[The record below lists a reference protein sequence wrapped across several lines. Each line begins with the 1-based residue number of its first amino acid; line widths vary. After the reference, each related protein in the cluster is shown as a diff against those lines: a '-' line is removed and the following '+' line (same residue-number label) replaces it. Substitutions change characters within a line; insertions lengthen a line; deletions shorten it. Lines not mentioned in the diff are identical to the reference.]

1 MVVTPREYPELA
13 RLWQEQVDPAEHVSL
28 HALEKDIK
36 RIAKGRWLFD
46 FLMGALCVAVIS
58 LELLIRPMGLPN
70 RMAFVFVMALVV
82 WAVWRRRQ
90 IAKSARA
97 LVVGEPVAF
106 FAAAIENARTELKFS
121 TASLFMAAPA
131 GFGFFVAMLATQRG
145 TGIGHVLGELF
156 GAHLVKTMLFAVVLA
171 LGYFFFTRA
180 NIRLREQ
187 LRRLE
192 AMSRECA
199 EEDARDL
206 TEEH

>member
-13 RLWQEQVDPAEHVSL
+13 RLWQEQVDPAEHISL
-28 HALEKDIK
+28 HVLEKDIK
-36 RIAKGRWLFD
+36 RIARIRWLFD
-46 FLMGALCVAVIS
+46 FAMGALCVAVIS
-58 LELLIRPMGLPN
+58 LELLIRPMGLTN
-70 RMAFVFVMALVV
+70 RMAFVFVMALVL

-90 IAKSARA
+90 IVKSARA

-106 FAAAIENARTELKFS
+106 FAAAIENARTELNFS
-121 TASLFMAAPA
+121 TTSLFMAAPA
-131 GFGFFVAMLATQRG
+131 GFAFFVAMLATQRG
-145 TGIGHVLGELF
+145 ADIGDVFGELF
-156 GAHLVKTMLFAVVLA
+156 GAHLGKTMLFAVAVA

-192 AMSRECA
+192 AMSGECA